1 MMLGTATCHDAMMK
15 DEAHFSTFPAPWYSK
30 ICRFRPGPERPRRE
44 HRFVIFLACFWHFHT
59 YIILYKLCRFC
70 HEDDVDAVVS
80 CIFTV
85 QHVDFRSSP
94 WGQHRCNFYCN
105 FLQFRAG
112 VKGLCV
118 KHVCVCER
126 FSVKKLLCVKES
138 LCRNCSVQSLVC
150 VKGPV
155 CRRASGCKK
164 MFRAKAALCKGSL
177 V

>member
-30 ICRFRPGPERPRRE
+30 ICGFRPGPERPRRE

-94 WGQHRCNFYCN
+94 RGQHRCNFYCN

-118 KHVCVCER
+118 KHVCVWTLLCEEAALR
-126 FSVKKLLCVKES
+126 QRVFVQKLLCAKPGLRE
-138 LCRNCSVQSLVC
+138 RAC
-150 VKGPV
+150 V
-155 CRRASGCKK
+155 
-164 MFRAKAALCKGSL
+164 
-177 V
+177 